1 MLFLTVYGPEL
12 ESLFR
17 YIHKYT
23 HNDGSV
29 SREELYSA
37 YLPQTALARKGQ
49 TKNIEDALN
58 YLKAARLIRGDKE
71 PFYMQADVDVSLPFA
86 ALLLRQFRQLEHDTA
101 QLPLLDLL
109 YITLL
114 EQLYIAPNRVWIS
127 DLHAAANQLGLA
139 QQTGGISQE
148 KIGAWKRV
156 MEFLGLGYRM
166 GSGFYCLYQ
175 PELLHAIALRW
186 SLTEGTLQEFF
197 EGYLQSWVP
206 CLTGRGEVAQSV
218 ASALEPLSQQ
228 GTIYLHAKQDSP
240 SRPYFGTHHL
250 SGIQVLWLLRSD
262 RMMIS

>member
-12 ESLFR
+12 ESLFY

-23 HNDGSV
+23 QREGLV
-29 SREELYSA
+29 SREQLYSA
-37 YLPQTALARKGQ
+37 YLPQTALAHRGQ
-49 TKNIEDALN
+49 TKNIEDAIN
-58 YLKAARLIRGDKE
+58 YLKAARLIGGDKTYFCMQPNVDMLM
-71 PFYMQADVDVSLPFA
+71 PFST
-86 ALLLRQFRQLEHDTA
+86 LLLRQFRQLEHVST

-127 DLHAAANQLGLA
+127 DLHAAVNQLGLA
-139 QQTGGISQE
+139 QQIGGISQE

-186 SLTEGTLQEFF
+186 PLTEGTLQEFF
-197 EGYLQSWVP
+197 EGHLQSWLP
-206 CLTGRGEVAQSV
+206 CLTRRGEVAQPV
-218 ASALEPLSQQ
+218 VHALEHLTQKGS
-228 GTIYLHAKQDSP
+228 IDLHSKQDSP
-240 SRPYFGTHHL
+240 ARPYFGTRHL
-250 SGIQVLWLLRSD
+250 RGIKVV
-262 RMMIS
+262 

>member
-12 ESLFR
+12 ESLFY
-17 YIHKYT
+17 YIHKYAQR
-23 HNDGSV
+23 DGSV
-29 SREELYSA
+29 SREQLYSA
-37 YLPQTALARKGQ
+37 YLPQIALARKGQ

-71 PFYMQADVDVSLPFA
+71 CFYMQADIDVSLPFA
-86 ALLLRQFRQLEHDTA
+86 ALLLRQFRQLEHDST

-114 EQLYIAPNRVWIS
+114 EQLYIASNRVWVS
-127 DLHAAANQLGLA
+127 DVHAAANQLGLA

-175 PELLHAIALRW
+175 PELLHAIVLRW
-186 SLTEGTLQEFF
+186 PLTEGTLQEFF
-197 EGYLQSWVP
+197 EEYLQSWVP
-206 CLTGRGEVAQSV
+206 CLTGQGEVAQPV
-218 ASALEPLSQQ
+218 AHTFEDLAQK
-228 GTIYLHAKQDSP
+228 GRIYLHSKQDSP
-240 SRPYFGTHHL
+240 SRPYFGTRYL
-250 SGIQVLWLLRSD
+250 RGIKVL
-262 RMMIS
+262 